1 MTRYILAF
9 IGLFG
14 GMSLSAQDAIDV
26 FDVTVKNET
35 NINSE
40 ELEFSAAFFEDG
52 ILFISS
58 REDVF
63 KYIDRRM
70 RDNTMGMY
78 TAKRG
83 SDGQLQKPEMFANR
97 LNTKY
102 HEGPLCFDMS
112 GNDLY
117 FTRSNYLKGKLK
129 KSEDGWVKL
138 RILKATRN
146 GDTWGDAVDLP
157 FNGDE
162 FETCHPSISPDGDRL
177 YFSSDRPGG
186 LGGLDVYYVEKMG
199 EDWGEPINLGAS
211 VNTSSDDVFPFIH
224 ADGHLFFS
232 TQGWDGVG
240 GLDILYTIQNEDGSW
255 QQAENLNAPFN
266 SDKDDFGLILDLETK
281 NGYFS
286 SDRSGGQGKDDIY
299 SFYASQGLSKLLKDR
314 SLANAAKPR
323 PFSVFVA
330 DNATGSELSGAD
342 IAFLD
347 LEEMNL
353 SNILTIT
360 DENGNLIRIQA
371 PDPNSN
377 ELILL
382 VEMADSEIK
391 GKTNEEGQFATQVSP
406 SNYVIAVNAPG
417 YFPKQV
423 PVEKTNWPEEI
434 MVLLEP
440 MGDVIPFQGVVLDP
454 RYNTPIAGA
463 KVTIKEEGS
472 SEEVIL
478 YTDQNGQFNY
488 YLPRGKDF
496 DVSIEKD
503 DMKATRKVSTR
514 DMEPG
519 SELAIAFDITD
530 PNGRNPFAS
539 GNIITLPNIY
549 YNFNDASIRPDAKKD
564 LNGLA
569 TILKQFPNIQ
579 IELASHTDSRGS
591 TAYNEGL
598 SQRRAESALKYLKT
612 QGIDEA
618 RLSAKGYGENQLK
631 NQCAD
636 GVKCSEADHQVNR
649 RTEFRIL
656 GDAPVNVKYA
666 NNEPA
671 ISNQPGSTTTTD
683 SPPSAGPDKASGKN
697 DKGSFDVIAG
707 TFKVKANAEN
717 RLAQIKE
724 LGFTSAAIQ
733 STASGMNAILVG
745 TFDSSSD
752 AKETVNTLE
761 GKHKINAYIRRK

>member
-1 MTRYILAF
+1 
-9 IGLFG
+9 
-14 GMSLSAQDAIDV
+14 MSLLAQDATDV
-26 FDVTVKNET
+26 FDVTVKNES
-35 NINSE
+35 NINSD

-70 RDNTMGMY
+70 RDNTFGMY
-78 TAKRG
+78 SAKRG

-112 GNDLY
+112 GNDLF

-138 RILKATRN
+138 RILKATRS

-157 FNGDE
+157 FNGDD
-162 FETCHPSISPDGDRL
+162 FETCHPSLTPDGDRL
-177 YFSSDRPGG
+177 YFASDRPGG
-186 LGGLDVYYVEKMG
+186 LGGLDIYYVDRNG
-199 EDWGEPINLGAS
+199 GDWGDPVNLGAT

-232 TQGWDGVG
+232 TEGWEGLG
-240 GLDILYTIQNEDGSW
+240 GLDIFYSSQNEDGSW
-255 QQAENLNAPFN
+255 KQAQDLNAPFN

-286 SDRSGGQGKDDIY
+286 SDRTGGHGKDDIY
-299 SFYASQGLSKLLKDR
+299 SFYASKGLTTLLNDR
-314 SLANAAKPR
+314 AMANAAKPR

-330 DNATGSELSGAD
+330 DNSSGAELAGAD

-377 ELILL
+377 ELILK

-391 GKTNEEGQFATQVSP
+391 GVTNDEGQFAANVPP
-406 SNYVIAVNAPG
+406 SNYVIAVNADG

-423 PVEKTNWPEEI
+423 PVEKADFPEEI

-440 MGDVIPFQGVVLDP
+440 MGDVVPFRGIVLDP

-463 KVTIKEEGS
+463 KVTIQEEGT
-472 SEEVIL
+472 SEAVVL
-478 YTDQNGQFNY
+478 YTDQNGEFNY
-488 YLPRGKDF
+488 YLPRDRDF
-496 DVSIEKD
+496 DVTIEKD
-503 DMKATRKVSTR
+503 DMKATRKVSTK

-519 SELAIAFDITD
+519 SELSIAFDITD

-539 GNIITLPNIY
+539 GNVITLPNIY
-549 YNFNDASIRPDAKKD
+549 YNFNDASIRPDAKPD

-569 TILKQFPNIQ
+569 TILKQFPKLK

-591 TAYNEGL
+591 SAYNAIL

-612 QGIDEA
+612 QGVAPD
-618 RLSAKGYGENQLK
+618 RLTAKGYGEDQLK
-631 NQCAD
+631 NACGD
-636 GVKCSEADHQVNR
+636 GVKCSETEHQINR

-656 GDAPVNVKYA
+656 GDSPVEVKYA
-666 NNEPA
+666 NNEPSVIDRSGA
-671 ISNQPGSTTTTD
+671 NSSTSSSSSSST
-683 SPPSAGPDKASGKN
+683 PSASSSSESGT
-697 DKGSFDVIAG
+697 FDVIAG
-707 TFKVKANAEN
+707 TFKVLANAEN
-717 RLAQIKE
+717 RLAQVKE
-724 LGFTSAAIQ
+724 LGYT
-733 STASGMNAILVG
+733 TASMRATGNGMNAILIG
-745 TFDSSSD
+745 TFTSESEAVS
-752 AKETVNTLE
+752 TVSTLE
-761 GKHKINAYIRRK
+761 GQHSINAYVRRK